1 MPMMQKINQ
10 LCKSQLKIWIKYR
23 HQKGECA
30 VRNHAQSQ
38 EETLDYRIKFVQS
51 CNSKFIE
58 IFCYKQHNL
67 LDNLPLVQKMN
78 KVNSTSVVIV
88 DFGKMSQCRKSL
100 FWQSSNSSKKLL
112 CFSYGMQLSKMIMS
126 FIFEIN

>member
-1 MPMMQKINQ
+1 MCCEKSCSKSRRNTRLSYQICSKLQFKI
-10 LCKSQLKIWIKYR
+10 YR
-23 HQKGECA
+23 
-30 VRNHAQSQ
+30 NF
-38 EETLDYRIKFVQS
+38 L
-51 CNSKFIE
+51 
-58 IFCYKQHNL
+58 CYKQHNL

-88 DFGKMSQCRKSL
+88 DFGKMSQCGKSL

-126 FIFEIN
+126 FIFEIKLHMFCHSWEVSVLELFH